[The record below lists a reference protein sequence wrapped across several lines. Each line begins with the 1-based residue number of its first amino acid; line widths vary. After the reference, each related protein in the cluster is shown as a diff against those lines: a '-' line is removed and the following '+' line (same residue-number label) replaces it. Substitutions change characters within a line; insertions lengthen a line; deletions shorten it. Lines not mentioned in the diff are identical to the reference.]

1 MDRSMDESDELVVPF
16 GARLMQETLT
26 ANVATGTPAEAALSR
41 QTTTWNQGEDTHAD
55 D

>member
-1 MDRSMDESDELVVPF
+1 MDISRDESDELVVPF
-16 GARLMQETLT
+16 GARLMQDSVAE
-26 ANVATGTPAEAALSR
+26 NVETGTPAEAALSR